1 MKKLFLIFLINFF
14 LFEIILCKEEE
25 NEEHFK
31 LMVQK
36 YIAKLGYENRKS
48 ITRDEF
54 RKLFI
59 LIFENEE
66 NTENES
72 KEDLEIMFSLT
83 NTLFDFIVKEQEQII
98 DMDKIYNYFEPNN
111 IVSALKE
118 LLKQLGMEQLID
130 SISDSFM
137 EALHNKGK
145 NNNDNTVKENN
156 NKNSDL

>member
-1 MKKLFLIFLINFF
+1 
-14 LFEIILCKEEE
+14 
-25 NEEHFK
+25 
-31 LMVQK
+31 
-36 YIAKLGYENRKS
+36 
-48 ITRDEF
+48 
-54 RKLFI
+54 
-59 LIFENEE
+59 
-66 NTENES
+66 
-72 KEDLEIMFSLT
+72 MFSLT